1 MSEQTHFYSVIHPTC
16 SCRGLDGKPRRIG
29 VLYRQYYKD
38 LQLGKNP
45 IDILNVLEDEDGQRI
60 TRMCCRSRFLSIPVV
75 PMIDRSRNRILN
87 DSDPKNIRKRDTIF
101 PEPKDN
107 LNTNSEEHTGIILD
121 W

>member
-29 VLYRQYYKD
+29 ALYRQYYKD

-45 IDILNVLEDEDGQRI
+45 IDILNNGLIDEDGEKI

-75 PMIDRSRNRILN
+75 PMIDRSRNRMLN
-87 DSDPKNIRKRDTIF
+87 DSNPKDIKKHDTKF
-101 PEPKDN
+101 PEPKDSIN
-107 LNTNSEEHTGIILD
+107 HNSEEHTEIVD
-121 W
+121 

>member
-29 VLYRQYYKD
+29 ALYREYYKRI
-38 LQLGKNP
+38 QLGEAP
-45 IDILNVLEDEDGQRI
+45 IVILNTMKDEEDQPI

-75 PMIDRSRNRILN
+75 PMIDRSRNRMLN
-87 DSDPKNIRKRDTIF
+87 DSNPKDIKKYDTKF

-107 LNTNSEEHTGIILD
+107 LNHKAEDHTEIVN
-121 W
+121 